1 VKRDQQGEPRL
12 LPGRITL
19 GVKNGMWRTCTR
31 GILLALAMTSAGAA
45 GMACDVNVAGGNL
58 NLGLAAGKATDEWTR
73 SYTLAS
79 GGRVEVTN
87 INGSVTVEPSG
98 NAQKVEVKAERLAKA
113 SSDEA
118 ARELLKQ
125 IEIHEEIAPD
135 SVKIETRAPKTR
147 GRSGHEVKYVV
158 RVPASAVVTAR
169 TTNGGVQLARLPNDV
184 VARAQ
189 NGGVKGD
196 DLSGHVDA
204 STTNGGVDMSFS
216 ALPASGEVSLE
227 TTNGGVAITLPRT
240 ANADISARVVN
251 GGMRVSDDLPLT
263 ITGER
268 SRRRLQGRLNSGGSR
283 VELATTNGGIHI
295 SGR

>member
-1 VKRDQQGEPRL
+1 
-12 LPGRITL
+12 
-19 GVKNGMWRTCTR
+19 MWRTSAR
-31 GILLALAMTSAGAA
+31 GILLILAIAAATAAGA
-45 GMACDVNVAGGNL
+45 ACDVNVGDGNL
-58 NLGLAAGKATDEWTR
+58 DIGLASGKATDEWTR
-73 SYTLAS
+73 SYSLAS
-79 GGRVEVTN
+79 GGRVDVTN
-87 INGSVTVEPSG
+87 VNGSVTVEPSAD
-98 NAQKVEVKAERLAKA
+98 AQKVEVRAERIAKA

-135 SVKIETRAPKTR
+135 SVRIETRAPKTH
-147 GRSGHEVKYVV
+147 GRTGHEVRYVV
-158 RVPASAVVTAR
+158 RVPASAVVAAR

-189 NGGVKGD
+189 NGGVKGE

-204 STTNGGVDMSFS
+204 STTNGGVSVSFS
-216 ALPASGEVSLE
+216 ALPASGGVSLE
-227 TTNGGVAITLPRT
+227 TTNGGVSITLPRT

-251 GGMRVSDDLPLT
+251 GGMRVSEDLPLT

-268 SRRRLQGRLNSGGSR
+268 SRRRLEGRLNAGGSH
-283 VELATTNGGIHI
+283 VELVTTNGGIHI

>member
-1 VKRDQQGEPRL
+1 
-12 LPGRITL
+12 
-19 GVKNGMWRTCTR
+19 
-31 GILLALAMTSAGAA
+31 MTAAVAA
-45 GMACDVNVAGGNL
+45 GIACDVNVGDAGL
-58 NLGLAAGKATDEWTR
+58 SVGLAAGKATDEWART
-73 SYTLAS
+73 YTLAS

-98 NAQKVEVKAERLAKA
+98 DAQKVEVKAERIAKA
-113 SSDEA
+113 SSDDA

-135 SVKIETRAPKTR
+135 SIRIETRAPKTG
-147 GRSGHEVKYVV
+147 GRTGHEVRYVI
-158 RVPASAVVTAR
+158 RVPASAIVAAR

-204 STTNGGVDMSFS
+204 STTNGGVTMSFS
-216 ALPASGEVSLE
+216 ALPASGEVSLQ
-227 TTNGGVAITLPRT
+227 TTNGGVSITLPRT

-268 SRRRLQGRLNSGGSR
+268 NRRRLEGRLNGGGSR
-283 VELATTNGGIHI
+283 VELVTTNGGIHI